1 MNFSDYF
8 LKGLRNTL
16 KLKNGVNMSFKGTE
30 FQIPTATVIDTW
42 FIGEFSTATYD
53 IIAEYGHDDVERLT
67 LSVASKVGQTSLV
80 EQGRSNLGKDLVRFT
95 ATADASKVTVT
106 AIPYY
111 QADGVTPLVNVKLT
125 LKATYSER
133 IIPAA
138 IPTIVGQSSNTGGQ
152 QGIGQNYTGSNL
164 ANGFLL
170 FDDSGLIAISNFTRI
185 TSPSQSTLTASFILE
200 NLNINS
206 VGSNLGITTDAG
218 TNSINFNLNSLKG
231 LTVTSSISATLPV
244 LSSINNV
251 IIGAN
256 TAKAGTF
263 TTISNTGAVNLVPYN
278 TNVVISPT
286 STGTLTVNSIV
297 AGTINNMNIGVTTA
311 GTGRFSALDITVAT
325 FSSNQV
331 VTRGSIIPQI
341 ISGVI

>member
-16 KLKNGVNMSFKGTE
+16 KLKSGVNLSFKGTE

-42 FIGEFSTATYD
+42 FIGEFSTATYE
-53 IIAEYGHDDVERLT
+53 IVAEYGKDDVERLT
-67 LSVASKVGQTSLV
+67 LSVAAKVGQVSLI
-80 EQGRSNLGKDLVRFT
+80 EQGRSNLGKDLVKFT
-95 ATADASKVTVT
+95 ATADASKITVT

-111 QADGVTPLVNVKLT
+111 QADDVTPLVNVKLT

-133 IIPAA
+133 IIPTA
-138 IPTIVGQSSNTGGQ
+138 IPTIAGQSSNTGGQ
-152 QGIGQNYTGSNL
+152 KGIGQNYTGSNL
-164 ANGFLL
+164 ADGFLL
-170 FDDSGLIAISNFTRI
+170 FDDNGLIAISNFTRI
-185 TSPSQSTLTASFILE
+185 TSPSQPTLTASFILE

-206 VGSNLGITTDAG
+206 VGSNIGITTDAVSN
-218 TNSINFNLNSLKG
+218 TINFNLNSLKG
-231 LTVTSSISATLPV
+231 LTVTNSISATLPV
-244 LSSINNV
+244 LSTINNV

-256 TAKAGTF
+256 TARNGKF
-263 TTISNTGAVNLVPYN
+263 TTVSNTGAVNLIPYN

-286 STGTLTVNSIV
+286 STGTITVNPTV
-297 AGTINNMNIGVTTA
+297 AGTINNTNIGGTTA
-311 GTGRFSALDITVAT
+311 RTAKFSALDITGT
-325 FSSNQV
+325 IFSSNQV

>member
-16 KLKNGVNMSFKGTE
+16 KLKSGVNMSFKGTE
-30 FQIPTATVIDTW
+30 FQIPAATVIDTW
-42 FIGEFSTATYD
+42 FIVEFATATYE

-67 LSVASKVGQTSLV
+67 LSVASKVGQVSLV

-95 ATADASKVTVT
+95 ATSDSSKVTIT

-111 QADGVTPLVNVKLT
+111 QDDGVTPLVNVKLT

-133 IIPAA
+133 IIPSA
-138 IPTIVGQSSNTGGQ
+138 IPTIVGQSGNTGGQ
-152 QGIGQNYTGSNL
+152 RGIGQNYTGSNL
-164 ANGFLL
+164 ADGFLL
-170 FDDSGLIAISNFTRI
+170 FDDNGLIAISNFTSI
-185 TSPSQSTLTASFILE
+185 TSPSQPTLTSSFILE

-206 VGSNLGITTDAG
+206 VGSNIGITTNAS

-263 TTISNTGAVNLVPYN
+263 TTISNTGAVNLIPYN
-278 TNVVISPT
+278 TNVVASP
-286 STGTLTVNSIV
+286 SGTGTITVNPTV
-297 AGTINNMNIGVTTA
+297 AGTINNTYIGVTTPRTA
-311 GTGRFSALDITVAT
+311 KFSALDITGTT